1 MKYKIVYQSQE
12 GGNSMKKTK
21 KVLGI
26 ALAAFLIAGLFSGCG
41 SSNSTAQ
48 TSNSSTSTAQ
58 TTTAKPKKHK
68 FGYTCMTMNN
78 PFFQVLEKSI
88 RTEVEKNGDELITMD
103 SAMDVSKQIDQ
114 INDMITQGIDAIF
127 LNPVDWEGIRPAL
140 EALKKANIP
149 IINFDTQVKDM
160 SYVTAYVGSDNKNAG
175 KVCGEDLVKR
185 FPNGG
190 KIAVLDS
197 PTMNSVNDRISGF
210 MSAINGKGFTI
221 VAQQD
226 AKGDLQTSLKL
237 TEDILQ
243 AHSDIV
249 AIMGGNDPTALGA
262 LAACKEAKLDK
273 ILIYGVDGSPDS
285 KAEIAK
291 GGQFVGTGAQSPMQI
306 GVKSVDVAYKI
317 LKGENYE
324 KNTPVQTFLINKDNV
339 SQYGTTGWQ

>member
-1 MKYKIVYQSQE
+1 MR
-12 GGNSMKKTK
+12 KTK
-21 KVLGI
+21 KVLGM
-26 ALAAFLIAGLFSGCG
+26 ALAAFLVAGLFSGCG
-41 SSNSTAQ
+41 APKETAQ
-48 TSNSSTSTAQ
+48 TSSTPTSSEQA
-58 TTTAKPKKHK
+58 AKPTQKKYK

-88 RTEVEKNGDELITMD
+88 RTEVEKNGDELITTD
-103 SAMDVSKQIDQ
+103 PAMDVSKQIDQ
-114 INDMITQGIDAIF
+114 INDMITQGINAIY

-160 SYVTAYVGSDNKNAG
+160 SFVTAYAGSDNKNAG
-175 KVCGEDLVKR
+175 KVCGDDLVKR
-185 FPNGG
+185 FPSGG
-190 KIAVLDS
+190 KIVVLDS

-226 AKGDLQTSLKL
+226 AKGDLPTALKL

-262 LAACKEAKLDK
+262 LAACKAAKLDK
-273 ILIYGVDGSPDS
+273 ILIYGVDGSPDAKS
-285 KAEIAK
+285 EIAK
-291 GGQFVGTGAQSPMQI
+291 GGQFVGSGAQSPKQI
-306 GVKSVDVAYKI
+306 GVKSVEVAYKV
-317 LKGENYE
+317 LKGESFE
-324 KNTPVQTFLINKDNV
+324 KNIPVETFLINKDNV
-339 SQYGTTGWQ
+339 SKYGTDGWQ